1 MAYKKRKLEDLN
13 VLDDFMFS
21 AAASD
26 GEVGKEFCRTMLSV
40 LLQKELGEIQITAQ
54 KTILPCTP
62 EMRGI
67 RMDVEVKEPLE
78 DKETLPS
85 LNVYDVEPHLR
96 KEKYFPRHNRF
107 YQAKI
112 DSRYLR
118 SGEKEFKNLPN
129 FFVLTITEY
138 DPFGKDQMIYTVSN
152 SCREE
157 PGLKYNDGL
166 VFYYFNTKGKKG
178 GTPEIRA
185 MLKYMMESTEKN
197 VVNED
202 IRNLHRCV
210 ERVKVLP
217 EVREEFMRFE
227 DVIAWEKEKSHEEGI
242 EEGRKEG
249 IEEGRKE
256 GRKEGIEEG
265 RKEGIEEGRIRMLIE
280 ISRESGLSDEKILKQ
295 LMDKCRPTEK
305 EAWKYLM
312 EY

>member
-26 GEVGKEFCRTMLSV
+26 EEVGKEFCRTVLSV

-78 DKETLPS
+78 DTLPS

-112 DSRYLR
+112 DSRYIR
-118 SGEKEFKNLPN
+118 SGERDFGNLPN
-129 FFVLTITEY
+129 LFVLTITEY

-157 PGLKYNDGL
+157 PGMKYDDGL

-185 MLKYMMESTEKN
+185 MLKYMMDSTEQN

-249 IEEGRKE
+249 
-256 GRKEGIEEG
+256 
-265 RKEGIEEGRIRMLIE
+265 RIRMLIE
-280 ISRESGLSDEKILKQ
+280 ISRESGLSDEKMLKQ
-295 LMDKCRPTEK
+295 LMDKFGLTEK
-305 EAWKYLM
+305 EAREYLM
-312 EY
+312 EC

>member
-26 GEVGKEFCRTMLSV
+26 EEVGKEFCRTVLSV

-78 DKETLPS
+78 DTLPS

-112 DSRYLR
+112 DSRYIR
-118 SGEKEFKNLPN
+118 SGERDFGNLPN
-129 FFVLTITEY
+129 LFVLTITEY

-157 PGLKYNDGL
+157 PGLKYDDGL

-185 MLKYMMESTEKN
+185 MLKYMIESTEKN

-242 EEGRKEG
+242 EEGR
-249 IEEGRKE
+249 
-256 GRKEGIEEG
+256 
-265 RKEGIEEGRIRMLIE
+265 IRMLIE
-280 ISRESGLSDEKILKQ
+280 ISREGGLSDEKILKQ
-295 LMDKCRPTEK
+295 LMDKCELTEK
-305 EAWKYLM
+305 EAKVFS
-312 EY
+312 EA

>member
-26 GEVGKEFCRTMLSV
+26 EEVGKEFCRTVLSV

-78 DKETLPS
+78 DTLPS

-112 DSRYLR
+112 DSRYIR
-118 SGEKEFKNLPN
+118 NGERNFGNLPN
-129 FFVLTITEY
+129 LFVLTITEY

-157 PGLKYNDGL
+157 PGLKYDDGL

-217 EVREEFMRFE
+217 EIREEFMRFE

-249 IEEGRKE
+249 
-256 GRKEGIEEG
+256 
-265 RKEGIEEGRIRMLIE
+265 RIRMLIE

-295 LMDKCRPTEK
+295 LMDKCELTEK
-305 EAWKYLM
+305 EAQEYLM
-312 EY
+312 EC

>member
-26 GEVGKEFCRTMLSV
+26 EEVGKEFCRTVLSV

-78 DKETLPS
+78 DTLPS

-112 DSRYLR
+112 DSRYIR
-118 SGEKEFKNLPN
+118 SGERDFGNLPN
-129 FFVLTITEY
+129 LFVLTITEY

-157 PGLKYNDGL
+157 PGMKYDDGL

-185 MLKYMMESTEKN
+185 MLKYMMDSTEQN

-249 IEEGRKE
+249 IEEGRK
-256 GRKEGIEEG
+256 
-265 RKEGIEEGRIRMLIE
+265 RMLIE
-280 ISRESGLSDEKILKQ
+280 ISRESGLSDEDILKH
-295 LMDKCRPTEK
+295 LIGKCGLTEK
-305 EAWKYLM
+305 EAREYLM
-312 EY
+312 EC

>member
-26 GEVGKEFCRTMLSV
+26 EEVGKEFCRTVLSV

-78 DKETLPS
+78 DTLPS

-112 DSRYLR
+112 DSRYIR
-118 SGEKEFKNLPN
+118 NGERNFGNLPN
-129 FFVLTITEY
+129 LFVLTITEY

-157 PGLKYNDGL
+157 PGLKYDDGL

-249 IEEGRKE
+249 
-256 GRKEGIEEG
+256 
-265 RKEGIEEGRIRMLIE
+265 RIRMLIE

-295 LMDKCRPTEK
+295 LMDKCELTEK
-305 EAWKYLM
+305 EAREYLVQ
-312 EY
+312 Y

>member
-26 GEVGKEFCRTMLSV
+26 EEVGKEFCRTVLSV

-78 DKETLPS
+78 DTLPS

-112 DSRYLR
+112 DSRYIR
-118 SGEKEFKNLPN
+118 SGERDFGNLPN
-129 FFVLTITEY
+129 LFVLTITEY

-157 PGLKYNDGL
+157 PGLKYDDGL

-197 VVNED
+197 VVNKD

-217 EVREEFMRFE
+217 EIREEFMRFE

-249 IEEGRKE
+249 
-256 GRKEGIEEG
+256 
-265 RKEGIEEGRIRMLIE
+265 RIRMLIE

-295 LMDKCRPTEK
+295 LMDKCELTEK
-305 EAWKYLM
+305 EAREYLM
-312 EY
+312 EC

>member
-26 GEVGKEFCRTMLSV
+26 EEVGKEFCRTVLSV

-67 RMDVEVKEPLE
+67 RMDVEVKDPLE
-78 DKETLPS
+78 DTLPS

-112 DSRYLR
+112 DSRYIR
-118 SGEKEFKNLPN
+118 NGERNFGNLPN
-129 FFVLTITEY
+129 LFVLTITEY

-157 PGLKYNDGL
+157 PGLKYDDGL

-178 GTPEIRA
+178 GTSEIRA

-217 EVREEFMRFE
+217 EIREEFMRFE

-249 IEEGRKE
+249 
-256 GRKEGIEEG
+256 
-265 RKEGIEEGRIRMLIE
+265 RIRMLIE

-295 LMDKCRPTEK
+295 LMDKCELTEK
-305 EAWKYLM
+305 EAQEYLM
-312 EY
+312 EC

>member
-26 GEVGKEFCRTMLSV
+26 EEVGKEFCRTVLSV

-78 DKETLPS
+78 DTLPS

-112 DSRYLR
+112 DSRYIR
-118 SGEKEFKNLPN
+118 SGERDFGNLPN
-129 FFVLTITEY
+129 LFVLTITEY

-157 PGLKYNDGL
+157 PGLKYDDGL

-217 EVREEFMRFE
+217 EIREEFMRFE

-249 IEEGRKE
+249 
-256 GRKEGIEEG
+256 
-265 RKEGIEEGRIRMLIE
+265 RIRMLIE

-295 LMDKCRPTEK
+295 LMDKCELTEK
-305 EAWKYLM
+305 EAREYLM
-312 EY
+312 EC

>member
-26 GEVGKEFCRTMLSV
+26 EEVGKEFCRTVLSV

-78 DKETLPS
+78 DTLPS

-112 DSRYLR
+112 DSRYIR
-118 SGEKEFKNLPN
+118 SGERDFGNLPN
-129 FFVLTITEY
+129 LFVLTITEY

-157 PGLKYNDGL
+157 PGLKYDDGL

-185 MLKYMMESTEKN
+185 MLKYMIESTEKN

-242 EEGRKEG
+242 EEGR
-249 IEEGRKE
+249 
-256 GRKEGIEEG
+256 
-265 RKEGIEEGRIRMLIE
+265 IRMLIE
-280 ISRESGLSDEKILKQ
+280 ISREGGLSDEKILKQ
-295 LMDKCRPTEK
+295 LMDKCELTEK
-305 EAWKYLM
+305 EAREYLVQ
-312 EY
+312 Y

>member
-26 GEVGKEFCRTMLSV
+26 EEVGKEFCRTVLSV

-78 DKETLPS
+78 DTLPS

-112 DSRYLR
+112 DSRYIR
-118 SGEKEFKNLPN
+118 SGDRDFGNLPN
-129 FFVLTITEY
+129 LFVLTITEY

-157 PGLKYNDGL
+157 PGLKYDDGL

-178 GTPEIRA
+178 GTSEIRA

-217 EVREEFMRFE
+217 EIREEFMRFE

-249 IEEGRKE
+249 
-256 GRKEGIEEG
+256 
-265 RKEGIEEGRIRMLIE
+265 RIRMLIE

-295 LMDKCRPTEK
+295 LMDKCELTEK
-305 EAWKYLM
+305 EAREYLVQ
-312 EY
+312 Y

>member
-26 GEVGKEFCRTMLSV
+26 EEVGKEFCRTVLSV

-78 DKETLPS
+78 DTLPS

-112 DSRYLR
+112 DSRYIR
-118 SGEKEFKNLPN
+118 NGERDFGNLPN
-129 FFVLTITEY
+129 LFVLTITEY

-157 PGLKYNDGL
+157 PGLKYDDGL
-166 VFYYFNTKGKKG
+166 VFYYFNTRGKKG

-185 MLKYMMESTEKN
+185 MLKYMIESTEKN

-217 EVREEFMRFE
+217 EIREEFMRFE

-249 IEEGRKE
+249 IEKGRK
-256 GRKEGIEEG
+256 
-265 RKEGIEEGRIRMLIE
+265 EGRIRMLIE

-295 LMDKCRPTEK
+295 LMDKCELTEK
-305 EAWKYLM
+305 EAQEYLM
-312 EY
+312 EC

>member
-26 GEVGKEFCRTMLSV
+26 EEVGKEFCRTVLSV

-78 DKETLPS
+78 DTLPS

-112 DSRYLR
+112 DSRYIR
-118 SGEKEFKNLPN
+118 NGERNFGNLPN
-129 FFVLTITEY
+129 LFVLTITEY

-157 PGLKYNDGL
+157 PGLKYDDGL

-217 EVREEFMRFE
+217 EIREEFMRFE

-249 IEEGRKE
+249 
-256 GRKEGIEEG
+256 
-265 RKEGIEEGRIRMLIE
+265 RIRMLIE
-280 ISRESGLSDEKILKQ
+280 ISRESGLSDEKSLKQ
-295 LMDKCRPTEK
+295 LMDKCELTEK
-305 EAWKYLM
+305 EAREYLVQ
-312 EY
+312 Y

>member
-26 GEVGKEFCRTMLSV
+26 EEVGKEFCRTVLSV

-78 DKETLPS
+78 DTLPS

-112 DSRYLR
+112 DSRYIR
-118 SGEKEFKNLPN
+118 NGERNFGNLPN
-129 FFVLTITEY
+129 LFVLTITEY

-157 PGLKYNDGL
+157 PGLKYDDGL

-178 GTPEIRA
+178 GTSEIRA

-249 IEEGRKE
+249 
-256 GRKEGIEEG
+256 
-265 RKEGIEEGRIRMLIE
+265 RIRMLIE

-295 LMDKCRPTEK
+295 LMDKCELTEK
-305 EAWKYLM
+305 EAQEYLM
-312 EY
+312 EC

>member
-1 MAYKKRKLEDLN
+1 
-13 VLDDFMFS
+13 MFS
-21 AAASD
+21 AAVSD
-26 GEVGKEFCRTMLSV
+26 EEVGKEFCRIMLSV

-78 DKETLPS
+78 DTLPS
-85 LNVYDVEPHLR
+85 LNAYDVEPHLR

-112 DSRYLR
+112 DSRYIR
-118 SGEKEFKNLPN
+118 NGERNFGNLPN
-129 FFVLTITEY
+129 LFVLTITEY

-157 PGLKYNDGL
+157 PGLKYDDGL
-166 VFYYFNTKGKKG
+166 VFYYFNTEGKKG
-178 GTPEIRA
+178 GTPEIQA

-249 IEEGRKE
+249 
-256 GRKEGIEEG
+256 

-295 LMDKCRPTEK
+295 LMDKCELTEK
-305 EAWKYLM
+305 EAREYLM
-312 EY
+312 EC

>member
-26 GEVGKEFCRTMLSV
+26 EEVGKEFCRTVLSV

-78 DKETLPS
+78 DTLPS

-112 DSRYLR
+112 DSRYIR
-118 SGEKEFKNLPN
+118 SGERDFGNLPN
-129 FFVLTITEY
+129 LFVLTITEY

-157 PGLKYNDGL
+157 PGLKYDDGL

-185 MLKYMMESTEKN
+185 MLKYMIESTEKN

-242 EEGRKEG
+242 EEGR
-249 IEEGRKE
+249 
-256 GRKEGIEEG
+256 
-265 RKEGIEEGRIRMLIE
+265 IRMLIE
-280 ISRESGLSDEKILKQ
+280 ISREGGLSDEKILKQ
-295 LMDKCRPTEK
+295 LMDKCELTEK
-305 EAWKYLM
+305 EAREYLL

>member
-26 GEVGKEFCRTMLSV
+26 EEVGKEFCRTVLSV

-78 DKETLPS
+78 DTLPS

-112 DSRYLR
+112 DSRYIR
-118 SGEKEFKNLPN
+118 NGERNFGNLPN
-129 FFVLTITEY
+129 LFVLTITEY

-157 PGLKYNDGL
+157 PGLKYDDGL
-166 VFYYFNTKGKKG
+166 VFYYFNTEGKKG
-178 GTPEIRA
+178 GTPEIQA

-217 EVREEFMRFE
+217 EIREEFMRFE
-227 DVIAWEKEKSHEEGI
+227 DVIAWEKEKSYEEGI
-242 EEGRKEG
+242 EEGRK
-249 IEEGRKE
+249 
-256 GRKEGIEEG
+256 
-265 RKEGIEEGRIRMLIE
+265 EGRIRMLIE
-280 ISRESGLSDEKILKQ
+280 ISRESGLSDEKMLKQ
-295 LMDKCRPTEK
+295 LMDKFGLTEK
-305 EAWKYLM
+305 EAREYLM
-312 EY
+312 EC

>member
-21 AAASD
+21 AAVSD
-26 GEVGKEFCRTMLSV
+26 EEVGKEFCRTMLSV
-40 LLQKELGEIQITAQ
+40 LLQKVLGEIQITAQ
-54 KTILPCTP
+54 KTRLPCTP
-62 EMRGI
+62 EMWGI

-78 DKETLPS
+78 DTLPS

-112 DSRYLR
+112 DSRYIR
-118 SGEKEFKNLPN
+118 NGERNFGNLPN
-129 FFVLTITEY
+129 LFVLTITEY

-157 PGLKYNDGL
+157 PGLKYDDGL

-249 IEEGRKE
+249 
-256 GRKEGIEEG
+256 

-295 LMDKCRPTEK
+295 LMDKCELTEK
-305 EAWKYLM
+305 EAQEYLM
-312 EY
+312 EC

>member
-26 GEVGKEFCRTMLSV
+26 EEVGKEFCRTMLSV

-112 DSRYLR
+112 DSRYIR
-118 SGEKEFKNLPN
+118 SGEKDFKNLPN
-129 FFVLTITEY
+129 LFVLTITEY

-157 PGLKYNDGL
+157 PGLKYDDGL

-249 IEEGRKE
+249 IEEGR
-256 GRKEGIEEG
+256 
-265 RKEGIEEGRIRMLIE
+265 IRMLI
-280 ISRESGLSDEKILKQ
+280 
-295 LMDKCRPTEK
+295 
-305 EAWKYLM
+305 
-312 EY
+312 

>member
-26 GEVGKEFCRTMLSV
+26 EEVGKEFCRTVLSV

-78 DKETLPS
+78 DTLPS

-112 DSRYLR
+112 DSRYIR
-118 SGEKEFKNLPN
+118 NGERNFGNLPN
-129 FFVLTITEY
+129 LFVLTITEY

-157 PGLKYNDGL
+157 PGLKYDDGL

-217 EVREEFMRFE
+217 EIREEFMRFE

-249 IEEGRKE
+249 
-256 GRKEGIEEG
+256 
-265 RKEGIEEGRIRMLIE
+265 RIRMLIE

-295 LMDKCRPTEK
+295 LMDKCELTEK
-305 EAWKYLM
+305 EAREYLVQ
-312 EY
+312 Y

>member
-26 GEVGKEFCRTMLSV
+26 EEVGKEFCRTVLSV

-78 DKETLPS
+78 DTLPS

-112 DSRYLR
+112 DSRYIR
-118 SGEKEFKNLPN
+118 NGERNFGNLPN
-129 FFVLTITEY
+129 LFVLTITEY

-157 PGLKYNDGL
+157 PGMKYDDGL

-185 MLKYMMESTEKN
+185 MLKYMMDSTEQN

-249 IEEGRKE
+249 
-256 GRKEGIEEG
+256 
-265 RKEGIEEGRIRMLIE
+265 RIRMLIE

-295 LMDKCRPTEK
+295 LMDKCELTEK
-305 EAWKYLM
+305 EAREYLVQ
-312 EY
+312 Y

>member
-26 GEVGKEFCRTMLSV
+26 EEVGKEFCRTVLSV

-78 DKETLPS
+78 DTLPS

-112 DSRYLR
+112 DSRYIR
-118 SGEKEFKNLPN
+118 NGERNFGNLPN
-129 FFVLTITEY
+129 LFVLTITEY

-157 PGLKYNDGL
+157 PGLKYDDGL

-249 IEEGRKE
+249 
-256 GRKEGIEEG
+256 
-265 RKEGIEEGRIRMLIE
+265 RIRMLIE

-295 LMDKCRPTEK
+295 LMDKFGLTEK
-305 EAWKYLM
+305 EAREYLVQ
-312 EY
+312 Y

>member
-26 GEVGKEFCRTMLSV
+26 EEVGKEFCRTVLSV

-78 DKETLPS
+78 DTIPS

-112 DSRYLR
+112 DSRYIR
-118 SGEKEFKNLPN
+118 NGERNFGNLPN
-129 FFVLTITEY
+129 LFVLTITEY

-157 PGLKYNDGL
+157 PGLKYDDGL

-249 IEEGRKE
+249 
-256 GRKEGIEEG
+256 
-265 RKEGIEEGRIRMLIE
+265 RIRMLIE

-295 LMDKCRPTEK
+295 LMDKCELTEK
-305 EAWKYLM
+305 EAREYLVQ
-312 EY
+312 Y

>member
-1 MAYKKRKLEDLN
+1 
-13 VLDDFMFS
+13 MFS
-21 AAASD
+21 AAVSD
-26 GEVGKEFCRTMLSV
+26 EEVGKEFCRTMLSV
-40 LLQKELGEIQITAQ
+40 LLQKVLGEIQITAQ
-54 KTILPCTP
+54 KTRLPCTP
-62 EMRGI
+62 EMWGI

-96 KEKYFPRHNRF
+96 KEKYFPKHNRF

-112 DSRYLR
+112 DSRYIR
-118 SGEKEFKNLPN
+118 SGDRDFGNLPN
-129 FFVLTITEY
+129 LFVLTITEY

-157 PGLKYNDGL
+157 PGLKYDDGL
-166 VFYYFNTKGKKG
+166 VFYYFNTEGKKG
-178 GTPEIRA
+178 GTPEIQA

-249 IEEGRKE
+249 
-256 GRKEGIEEG
+256 
-265 RKEGIEEGRIRMLIE
+265 RIRMLIE

-295 LMDKCRPTEK
+295 LMDKCELTEK
-305 EAWKYLM
+305 EAREYLVQ
-312 EY
+312 Y

>member
-26 GEVGKEFCRTMLSV
+26 EEVGKEFCRTVLSV

-78 DKETLPS
+78 DTLPS

-112 DSRYLR
+112 DSRYIR
-118 SGEKEFKNLPN
+118 SGDRDFGNLPN
-129 FFVLTITEY
+129 LFVLTITEY

-157 PGLKYNDGL
+157 PGLKYDDGL

-217 EVREEFMRFE
+217 EIREEFMRFE

-249 IEEGRKE
+249 
-256 GRKEGIEEG
+256 
-265 RKEGIEEGRIRMLIE
+265 RIRMLIE

-295 LMDKCRPTEK
+295 LMDKCELTEK
-305 EAWKYLM
+305 EAQEYLM
-312 EY
+312 EC

>member
-1 MAYKKRKLEDLN
+1 
-13 VLDDFMFS
+13 
-21 AAASD
+21 
-26 GEVGKEFCRTMLSV
+26 
-40 LLQKELGEIQITAQ
+40 
-54 KTILPCTP
+54 
-62 EMRGI
+62 
-67 RMDVEVKEPLE
+67 MDVEVKEPLE
-78 DKETLPS
+78 DTLPS
-85 LNVYDVEPHLR
+85 LNAYDVEPHLR

-112 DSRYLR
+112 DSRYIR
-118 SGEKEFKNLPN
+118 SGDRDFGNLPN
-129 FFVLTITEY
+129 LFVLTITEY

-157 PGLKYNDGL
+157 PGMKYDDGL

-185 MLKYMMESTEKN
+185 MLKYMMDSTEQN

-249 IEEGRKE
+249 
-256 GRKEGIEEG
+256 

-295 LMDKCRPTEK
+295 LMDKCELTEK
-305 EAWKYLM
+305 EAQEYLM
-312 EY
+312 EC

>member
-26 GEVGKEFCRTMLSV
+26 EEVGKEFCRTVLSV

-78 DKETLPS
+78 DTLPS

-112 DSRYLR
+112 DSRYIR
-118 SGEKEFKNLPN
+118 SGERDFGNLPN
-129 FFVLTITEY
+129 LFVLTITEY

-157 PGLKYNDGL
+157 PGLKYDDGL

-185 MLKYMMESTEKN
+185 MLKYMIESTEKN

-249 IEEGRKE
+249 IEKGRK
-256 GRKEGIEEG
+256 
-265 RKEGIEEGRIRMLIE
+265 EGRIRMLIE

-295 LMDKCRPTEK
+295 LMDKCELTEK
-305 EAWKYLM
+305 EAREYLVQ
-312 EY
+312 Y

>member
-1 MAYKKRKLEDLN
+1 
-13 VLDDFMFS
+13 MFS
-21 AAASD
+21 AAVSD
-26 GEVGKEFCRTMLSV
+26 EEVGKEFCRTMLSV
-40 LLQKELGEIQITAQ
+40 LLQKVLGEIQITAQ
-54 KTILPCTP
+54 KTRLPCTP
-62 EMRGI
+62 EMWGI

-96 KEKYFPRHNRF
+96 KEKYFPKHNRF

-112 DSRYLR
+112 DSRYIR
-118 SGEKEFKNLPN
+118 SGDRDFGNLPN
-129 FFVLTITEY
+129 LFVLTITEY

-157 PGLKYNDGL
+157 PGLKYDDGL
-166 VFYYFNTKGKKG
+166 VFYYFNTEGKKG
-178 GTPEIRA
+178 GTPEIQA

-227 DVIAWEKEKSHEEGI
+227 DVIAWEKQKSREEGI
-242 EEGRKEG
+242 EEGRK
-249 IEEGRKE
+249 
-256 GRKEGIEEG
+256 EG

-295 LMDKCRPTEK
+295 LMDKCELTEK
-305 EAWKYLM
+305 EAQEYLM
-312 EY
+312 EC

>member
-26 GEVGKEFCRTMLSV
+26 EEVGKEFCRTVLSV

-78 DKETLPS
+78 DTLPS

-112 DSRYLR
+112 DSRYIR
-118 SGEKEFKNLPN
+118 NGERNFGNLPN
-129 FFVLTITEY
+129 LFVLTITEY

-157 PGLKYNDGL
+157 PGLKYDDGL

-242 EEGRKEG
+242 EEGR
-249 IEEGRKE
+249 
-256 GRKEGIEEG
+256 
-265 RKEGIEEGRIRMLIE
+265 IRMLIE

-295 LMDKCRPTEK
+295 LMDKCELTEK
-305 EAWKYLM
+305 EAREYLVQ
-312 EY
+312 Y